1 VLAEVRDVPK
11 GIRADQLLTGDWFG
25 LGTTVDAETAALI
38 EDHGRVL
45 LKRQTKAVRKE
56 RTALEEQLRR
66 RLGHFA
72 ETSVERLAQ
81 DVAATVTAGE
91 GLQEL
96 PVSKR
101 NAMRDDIMA
110 QVERERG
117 TS

>member
-1 VLAEVRDVPK
+1 
-11 GIRADQLLTGDWFG
+11 
-25 LGTTVDAETAALI
+25 
-38 EDHGRVL
+38 
-45 LKRQTKAVRKE
+45 
-56 RTALEEQLRR
+56 LRR